1 VRGCL
6 VTIVFLLGIGL
17 LASWFVLPPL
27 IGTATQGALAA
38 TGFVADSTTVTVS
51 ADPPPKL
58 LTLKA
63 DRIRIQATNL
73 TYRGLSATSAD
84 ITLDDVAFGERTFKT
99 LAGTLRGVRY
109 QPDNGPELAAPLV
122 RLSGPA
128 NRIRATVTMP
138 AVDAEALAI
147 AAVEGGTGITPRSVV
162 LSGPDRIQVDVGGLV
177 VAARLA
183 VRGDGALTL
192 EPPTGN
198 PMGSIVLVVPSPDA
212 PFRVE
217 SFVVVD
223 GGLVI
228 VATYLTDLG

>member
-1 VRGCL
+1 MRGCL
-6 VTIVFLLGIGL
+6 VTLVFLLAIGV
-17 LASWFVLPPL
+17 AATWFVLPPL

-51 ADPPPKL
+51 ADPPPEL

-63 DRIRIQATNL
+63 DSIRIQATNL

-84 ITLDDVAFGERTFKT
+84 LTLHDVAFAERTFET
-99 LAGTLRGVRY
+99 VAGTLKGVRY
-109 QPDNGPELAAPLV
+109 QPDSGPELVAPLV
-122 RLSGPA
+122 RLTGPV
-128 NRIRATVTMP
+128 NRIQATVTMP
-138 AVDAEALAI
+138 AADAETLAI
-147 AAVEGGTGITPRSVV
+147 AAVESGTGITPRSVV
-162 LSGPDRIQVDVGGLV
+162 LSGKDRIQVDVNGLV

-183 VRGDGALTL
+183 IGDDGALTL

-198 PMGSIVLVVPSPDA
+198 PMGSIALVTPGPDA

-217 SFVVVD
+217 SFSVVD

-228 VATYLTDLG
+228 VATLLADLG